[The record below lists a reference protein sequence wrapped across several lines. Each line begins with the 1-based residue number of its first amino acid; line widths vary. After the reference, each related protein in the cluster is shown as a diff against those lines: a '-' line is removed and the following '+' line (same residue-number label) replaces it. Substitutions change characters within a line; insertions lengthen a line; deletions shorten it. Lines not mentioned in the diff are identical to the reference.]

1 LSRALLLAPALAL
14 FLLLA
19 LSCGGGSDP
28 EATLTL
34 TADLS
39 QLPPG
44 TDEDEALGDAA
55 DILRQRAE
63 LYGIADPQ
71 IALGGNTISVT
82 LKGVEEAAALQLMTR
97 TGSLEF
103 KRPRV
108 STDGLVVCKTPQGE
122 EFGVPPQNVNPDD
135 VSGSLSRC
143 FSLDKLGEP
152 VWVDADVASDDGS
165 ATRLTPEHVDPG
177 SWQLQHNETALAAR
191 FTPEGS
197 DLLKLITGALAGYH
211 LGIFVDGELVAAP
224 RIQRAITDGAPV
236 ISGFPRSEAAILA
249 AVLNTAPL
257 PVPLAPSP

>member
-1 LSRALLLAPALAL
+1 MSRALLLPALTL
-14 FLLLA
+14 VIVFA
-19 LSCGGGSDP
+19 LSCEGGSDP

-39 QLPPG
+39 QLPTS
-44 TDEDEALGDAA
+44 TDQDEALGDAA

-63 LYGIADPQ
+63 LYGIVDPQ

-82 LKGVEEAAALQLMTR
+82 LKGVEADAARQLMTR

-135 VSGSLSRC
+135 VSGSLARC

-152 VWVDADVASDDGS
+152 VWVDADVSDDG
-165 ATRLTPEHVDPG
+165 AVTRLTPEHVDPG
-177 SWQLQHNETALAAR
+177 SWQLQDNETALAVR

-197 DLLKLITGALAGYH
+197 DLLELITGALAGYH

-236 ISGFPRSEAAILA
+236 ISGFPQSEAAILA